1 MFISP
6 IQEVVATFSSDNIVM
21 GKTWAA
27 KVGQK
32 LTFFLAMSII
42 WATGLRPNDRAP
54 TLISNAISG
63 SGSASSASMEVIGM
77 IDAIE
82 PGRYELNPDTAP
94 DTASG
99 LQESMLNLSLS
110 WLISGIC
117 YWSFL

>member
-1 MFISP
+1 MLTRP
-6 IQEVVATFSSDNIVM
+6 TQEVVASFSSVNIVM
-21 GKTWAA
+21 GKTWAV

-82 PGRYELNPDTAP
+82 PGRYQLNP

-99 LQESMLNLSLS
+99 LPESMLNLSLS